1 MGTADPIKDCE
12 FANFWK
18 RKSSKTPKS
27 CANRK
32 SNPGQMLGRHL
43 CYHYT
48 IGALNL
54 RFRVFSR
61 KAILPQILRPLP
73 RENNESMVQQTPSKI
88 MSLLIS
94 GKGKVLL

>member
-48 IGALNL
+48 IGASNL
-54 RFRVFSR
+54 RFRDFTI
-61 KAILPQILRPLP
+61 K
-73 RENNESMVQQTPSKI
+73 N
-88 MSLLIS
+88 LLIIYNNIS
-94 GKGKVLL
+94 NTIKITLKPAIPITIQTSTS